1 MKPSIRRGAAVAALV
16 ALLCGGLAACQAVPG
31 SGPVQEGLT
40 DLSQGEQPLQFN
52 PGGPIAGTDPEGIV
66 RGFVRAATRSD
77 NNYEIAREF
86 LAPDYAA
93 KWLPGDQVFVNE
105 GAQSYRQITD
115 TVGELSVTGVA
126 TVDQSGTLTPLRS
139 DQGSTKMHF
148 EFTKVGSEWRISSAP
163 NGVILDKSNFA
174 VIWTS
179 RPVYFLTPDN
189 RLVAENRWFLNGA
202 TLSTQIVSAL
212 LAGPSE
218 ADAGALRTAFP
229 SGTTLASDAVPVN
242 GETAHIEF
250 SPELLTSNPKNMELV
265 RSQLAGSLQSV
276 PGVTDFEISVNG
288 AVVYS
293 APVSAPDSPTRASD
307 LVTTVMKGGKIGTLV
322 AGELEP
328 LPRIGDRIAALHP
341 DAVTLAA
348 NRRSAAVRH
357 RAAGGSAV
365 SWVTDAEIVTI
376 DRRKGLGAPGLDRFG
391 YLWSYASSEP
401 DRILVQL
408 PGSEAVRL
416 RLPGLGGKVPVAVRL
431 SPGGNR
437 LAMLVKD
444 DRETSQVLVVSVVRD
459 DASKPVG
466 LSNLTTTAMFPQG
479 APVDVDWVDE
489 LRVVALS
496 RVSTGGKVTLAPLG
510 QLAQDAGTV
519 PAAVSVSGGGSRM
532 LIRVLDSGKRL
543 FGPQGSG
550 WQQQSD
556 GVQLIARVG

>member
-1 MKPSIRRGAAVAALV
+1 MKPSIRRVALAALL
-16 ALLCGGLAACQAVPG
+16 ALLCGGMTACQAVPG
-31 SGPVQEGLT
+31 AGPVQEGLS

-77 NNYEIAREF
+77 NNYEIARQF
-86 LAPDYAA
+86 LAPDYAT
-93 KWLPGDQVFVNE
+93 KWQPGDQVFVNE
-105 GAQSYRQITD
+105 GAQSYRQVSD
-115 TVGELSVTGVA
+115 TVGELSLTGVA
-126 TVDQSGTLTPLRS
+126 TVDEGGTLTPLRS
-139 DQGSTKMHF
+139 DQGSTRMHF
-148 EFTKVGSEWRISSAP
+148 EFTKVGGEWRIASAP
-163 NGVILDKSNFA
+163 NGVILDKSNFSL
-174 VIWTS
+174 IWTS
-179 RPVYFLTPDN
+179 RPLYFLTPDN

-202 TLSTQIVSAL
+202 TLSTQVVSAL

-265 RSQLAGSLQSV
+265 RSQLAASLQSV
-276 PGVTDFEISVNG
+276 PGVTNFEISVNG
-288 AVVYS
+288 AVVS
-293 APVSAPDSPTRASD
+293 TAPVSAPDSPTRASD
-307 LVTTVMKGGKIGTLV
+307 LVTTVMKDGKLGSLV
-322 AGELEP
+322 GGELEP

-357 RAAGGSAV
+357 RVGGAAAV

-376 DRRKGLGAPGLDRFG
+376 DRRKGLGTPGLDRFG

-401 DRILVQL
+401 DRVLVQL
-408 PGSEAVRL
+408 PGEAAMRL

-437 LAMLVKD
+437 LAVLVQD
-444 DRETSQVLVVSVVRD
+444 DRETSQVLVASVVRD
-459 DASKPVG
+459 DHSKPVSLG
-466 LSNLTTTAMFPQG
+466 SVATTVMFPQG

-496 RVSTGGKVTLAPLG
+496 TVVAGGKVTLGPLG
-510 QLAQDAGTV
+510 QLPQDAGTV
-519 PAAVSVSGGGSRM
+519 PAAVAVSGGGSRM

-556 GVQLIARVG
+556 GVQLIVRVG